1 MSQANPG
8 KCLSFPPGGEATEE
22 ENERDEHYLPLPPA
36 LGILHLLMN
45 FKNSLG
51 CLTVLEILIWGN
63 VFTLGEQSC
72 HSG

>member
-1 MSQANPG
+1 M
-8 KCLSFPPGGEATEE
+8 EE